1 MATTIT
7 AAQNRVQTD
16 ENLTDEELFQQFRAD
31 GDVHAY
37 ETLVHRYEQ
46 PLFGYLHRY
55 LGSVEL
61 AEDVFQATF
70 LLVYTKSDHFE
81 AGRMFRP
88 WLFTIATHK
97 AIDAQRRERRHRHAR
112 HGARGSAAC
121 EEGSLLDAVPSAG
134 RSPAEE
140 VGDREEW
147 GRVREAVRKL
157 SGVQRRALQLIYEQG
172 MAYRE
177 AAVVMGVPVGT
188 VKSRLHSALLSLGRI
203 WAVPPPKRAYALVSR
218 T

>member
-7 AAQNRVQTD
+7 AVKNSAQTD
-16 ENLTDEELFQQFRAD
+16 EDLSDEELFQRFRAD
-31 GDVHAY
+31 GDVRAY
-37 ETLVHRYEQ
+37 ETLIHRYEQ
-46 PLFGYLHRY
+46 SLFGYLHRY

-97 AIDAQRRERRHRHAR
+97 AIDAQRRERRHRHVG
-112 HGARGSAAC
+112 HGVHGSAVC

-147 GRVREAVRKL
+147 RRMREAVRTL
-157 SGVQRRALQLIYEQG
+157 SGVQQRAVQLIYEQG

-188 VKSRLHSALLSLGRI
+188 VKSRLHSALLKLNEFWQRSGRS
-203 WAVPPPKRAYALVSR
+203 AAGADHG
-218 T
+218 